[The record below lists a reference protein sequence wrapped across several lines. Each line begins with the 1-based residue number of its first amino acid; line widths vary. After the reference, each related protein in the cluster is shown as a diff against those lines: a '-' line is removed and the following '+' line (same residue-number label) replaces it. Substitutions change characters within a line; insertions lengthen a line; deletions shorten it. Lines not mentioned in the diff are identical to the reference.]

1 MEVLKSI
8 YIYGCLCHR
17 HPGFTLE
24 FLVVRN
30 ITLEKNIF
38 MVVRFGVTGS
48 KKRFF
53 PTVFLTYIIFL
64 YTEFNDRKL
73 FHL

>member
-8 YIYGCLCHR
+8 YINGCLCHR
-17 HPGFTLE
+17 HSGFTLE

-53 PTVFLTYIIFL
+53 PTVLLTYIFL